1 MPRSSAIYNAL
12 IPAMAT
18 AFMLGGCQLAPSQ
31 ADQHAAGFMNDD
43 PMLNAPPVTQ
53 GLDAKGLSLLL
64 GAELSAQ
71 RGDYQRASQGYLD
84 ATQRYPVAA
93 LAERATFTARFSNQP
108 ELLMEATERW
118 QALAP
123 ETTAPNRLLAA
134 IALQQG
140 QWIESLDQRLTIT
153 KAGEHADLT
162 ALAEFAIAENG
173 PLVALVERLRTHV
186 ATPGNEELSYHTDA
200 LIATALLETSLG
212 EVQAARGY
220 LDAAEIQGA
229 DSRDLGL
236 ARARLEMETQDYAS
250 ARRAALRGL
259 EDSPDDARLILL
271 LAQSEIRLGNISA
284 AQNQTDQ
291 LLENHT
297 GGDDL
302 RLALAQ
308 LYLEE
313 GYPEPARQL
322 LLPFIGQPQI
332 PDLAYYL
339 LGEISLA
346 EQEIDNALLYYRQ
359 VSEGDEFIAA
369 RARAAQMLI
378 NNERLMDA
386 RAFLRIERMRYDD
399 YYNSLLMLEIQ
410 LLDENSQSSEADK
423 LLDREL
429 NRTPDDSTL
438 LYQRAMRAWEAGN
451 LQQMEDDLKRLLAND
466 PDNATALNALGYT
479 LADENIVG
487 RLDEAQRLIERAY
500 ELDGNNPAV
509 LDSLGWV
516 YYRQGKPERAVQ
528 WLQRAFDIMP
538 DQEIAAHLAEVLHI
552 LGRDREARE
561 LLDVM
566 MRQTTEHPAIDE
578 LLERLPGLTP

>member
-1 MPRSSAIYNAL
+1 
-12 IPAMAT
+12 MAT
-18 AFMLGGCQLAPSQ
+18 AFMLGGCQLLPDQ
-31 ADQHAAGFMNDD
+31 TGQHAAGFLNDD
-43 PMLNAPPVTQ
+43 PMLNAPSVTR
-53 GLDAKGLSLLL
+53 GLDAEGLSLLL

-84 ATQRYPVAA
+84 AAQRYPVAA
-93 LAERATFTARFSNQP
+93 LAERATFTARFGDQP
-108 ELLMEATERW
+108 ELLIAATQRW

-134 IALQQG
+134 ITLQQG
-140 QWIESLDQRLTIT
+140 QWIESLDQRLAIT
-153 KAGEHADLT
+153 RANEHADLT
-162 ALAEFAIAENG
+162 ALAEFAIAENA
-173 PLVALVERLRTHV
+173 PLAALVERLEAHL
-186 ATPGNEELSYHTDA
+186 ATPGNDELSHHTDA

-212 EVQAARGY
+212 EFQAAKRH
-220 LDAAEIQGA
+220 LDAAEAQGA
-229 DSRDLGL
+229 DIRDLGL
-236 ARARLEMETQDYAS
+236 ARARLGMETQNYAS
-250 ARRAALRGL
+250 AGLAARRGL

-284 AQNQTDQ
+284 AQSQTDQ
-291 LLENHT
+291 LLENHA

-359 VSEGDEFIAA
+359 VSEGDEFIPA
-369 RARAAQMLI
+369 RARAARMLI
-378 NNERLMDA
+378 DDERLLDA

-399 YYNSLLMLEIQ
+399 YYNSLLMLEIE
-410 LLDENSQSSEADK
+410 LLDESNQSSEADK
-423 LLDREL
+423 LLNREL
-429 NRTPDDSTL
+429 TRTPDDSAL

-451 LQQMEDDLKRLLAND
+451 LAQMEADLKRLLAND

-479 LADENIVG
+479 LADENVAG
-487 RLDEAQRLIERAY
+487 RLDEAQRLIERAH
-500 ELDGNNPAV
+500 ELDSNNPAV

-538 DQEIAAHLAEVLHI
+538 DQEIAAHLAEVLHV
-552 LGRDREARE
+552 LGRDLEARE
-561 LLDVM
+561 LLGAIM
-566 MRQTTEHPAIDE
+566 QQTAEHPAIDE

>member
-12 IPAMAT
+12 FSVMAT
-18 AFMLGGCQLAPSQ
+18 AFMLGGCQLVPGQ
-31 ADQHAAGFMNDD
+31 TDQYAASPLDDD
-43 PMLNAPPVTQ
+43 PMLNAPPITQ
-53 GLDAKGLSLLL
+53 GLDAKGLSLLI

-93 LAERATFTARFSNQP
+93 LAERATYTARFSDQP
-108 ELLMEATERW
+108 ELLIAATQRW

-123 ETTAPNRLLAA
+123 NTTAPNRLLAA
-134 IALQQG
+134 LALQQG
-140 QWIESLDQRLTIT
+140 QWIESLEQRLAIT
-153 KAGEHADLT
+153 RAGEHADLT
-162 ALAEFAIAENG
+162 ALAAFAIAENA
-173 PLVALVERLRTHV
+173 PLDALVERLQAHL
-186 ATPGNEELSYHTDA
+186 AAPGNDELSHHTDA

-212 EVQAARGY
+212 ETQAATRH
-220 LDAAEIQGA
+220 LDAAAAQGA

-236 ARARLEMETQDYAS
+236 ANARLKMETQDYVN
-250 ARRAALRGL
+250 ARKAALRGL
-259 EDSPDDARLILL
+259 EDSPGDARLILL
-271 LAQSEIRLGNISA
+271 LAQSEIRLGNIRA
-284 AQNQTDQ
+284 AQHQTDQ
-291 LLENHT
+291 LLEDHT
-297 GGDDL
+297 GGDNL

-339 LGEISLA
+339 LGDISLA

-378 NNERLMDA
+378 DNERLMDA

-399 YYNSLLMLEIQ
+399 YYNSLLILEID
-410 LLDENSQSSEADK
+410 LLDKNNQSSEADK
-423 LLDREL
+423 LLDHEL

-438 LYQRAMRAWEAGN
+438 LYQRAMRAWEAGS
-451 LQQMEDDLKRLLAND
+451 LKQLEADLKRLLAND

-479 LADENIVG
+479 LADESVAG

-528 WLQRAFDIMP
+528 WLQRAFNIMP
-538 DQEIAAHLAEVLHI
+538 DQEIAAHLAQVLHA
-552 LGRDREARE
+552 LGRSREARE
-561 LLDVM
+561 LLDAM
-566 MRQTTEHPAIDE
+566 MQKTNVHPAIDE
-578 LLERLPGLTP
+578 LLKRLPGLTP